1 MNISSVPSNYYS
13 KPAFSANK
21 PLANAQHR
29 AQPAPVSL
37 KFSGEGNDIPGYMKG
52 ILALLSLSMTYG
64 LIQLTDQNNAHATHT
79 EQSITG
85 LPTSTVT
92 NEPPPP
98 PAKPKLPTGR
108 DSLTLRELKDGTIPV
123 GTTFSFDNNLT
134 EQDLGGYFSDD
145 LDLGP
150 TNVVIETGDLIIKSG
165 TPLKLVLRE
174 GTYWFNKEYDL
185 VIADR
190 NDQSATVETVNSDKA
205 LPAATATSATAA
217 ADYKAHLHEL
227 AANPDY
233 DDTAA
238 SFGPAI
244 LETIEAGGGTFELT
258 PTMLK
263 GVQEDAGVSYLSPSR
278 QKQFKIGNV
287 DLIPSTGGTIEAG
300 DSITVKIKQN

>member
-1 MNISSVPSNYYS
+1 MYISTATPIRYSNPS
-13 KPAFSANK
+13 FRANK
-21 PLANAQHR
+21 PLDNPSYPAQQAHISPR
-29 AQPAPVSL
+29 
-37 KFSGEGNDIPGYMKG
+37 FSGESGGIPKWQFIPL
-52 ILALLSLSMTYG
+52 ILASLGISYG
-64 LIQLTDQNNAHATHT
+64 LIQCSNQNDKPATHT
-79 EQSITG
+79 EQSING

-92 NEPPPP
+92 NEPTPP

-145 LDLGP
+145 LGLGP
-150 TNVVIETGDLIIKSG
+150 TNVVIETGNLIIKSG

-190 NDQSATVETVNSDKA
+190 NDQPATGETVNSDEA
-205 LPAATATSATAA
+205 LPAATAA
-217 ADYKAHLHEL
+217 ADYEAHLHEL
-227 AANPDY
+227 AANPNY

-244 LETIEAGGGTFELT
+244 LEAIKAGGGTFEVT

-263 GVQEDAGVSYLSPSR
+263 GVQEDAGVSYLSPFR
-278 QKQFKIGNV
+278 KKQFKIEDV
-287 DLIPSTGGTIEAG
+287 DLISSTGGTVEAG